1 MGTPVTRKS
10 CIQSSL
16 VRILGVCEEV
26 EAGGNKCARRRSSR
40 CSRRN
45 SFNSRVTLAS
55 KACSVRPNL
64 WRTNRCGFGRSW
76 LAGRSLWASSGE
88 RFEGCGR
95 VRVTRS
101 VRGKPGTPRAVGV
114 AGSGIVVRTVAP
126 ALWLSQG
133 RRSGAMGGDSS
144 LSPGSEAKGRESPRL
159 ERGPNQ
165 HFIFGRLLRG
175 ISVRSGWFSSSGSA
189 ALPLS
194 NAGL

>member
-55 KACSVRPNL
+55 KACSVRPSL

-88 RFEGCGR
+88 RFEGRGR

-114 AGSGIVVRTVAP
+114 RGERDRGPYSRTYIVVVAGK
-126 ALWLSQG
+126 AI
-133 RRSGAMGGDSS
+133 RRSGRGQFVVTRLGGQGQGKST
-144 LSPGSEAKGRESPRL
+144 PRVWPEPAFHLRPTL
-159 ERGPNQ
+159 EGDQ
-165 HFIFGRLLRG
+165 
-175 ISVRSGWFSSSGSA
+175 RSIGVVF
-189 ALPLS
+189 LFR
-194 NAGL
+194 